1 MIDFCKASVKH
12 YTIAIDGLHDFIR
25 VACQARLVADHIVTR
40 EEDTIARDHPSRLK
54 QHDITNDN
62 ILYVDVPLASI
73 AQYLDKTAFL
83 VLVVLVETPCVL
95 QVAQQNSQDNDED
108 SGNSSNAT
116 DPVNWGAL
124 CKECCSNAQ
133 KGAEGEKKYCRNRP

>member
-1 MIDFCKASVKH
+1 MIYFCDSSVKH
-12 YTIAIDGLHDFIR
+12 YAVIIDGLHVFIR
-25 VACQARLVADHIVTR
+25 VACHARLVADHIVTR
-40 EEDTIARDHPSRLK
+40 EEDTIARNHFARLK

-62 ILYVDVPLASI
+62 ILYVDALLASI

-95 QVAQQNSQDNDED
+95 QVAQQNSQDSDED
-108 SGNSSNAT
+108 GSNSSNAT

-124 CKECCSNAQ
+124 
-133 KGAEGEKKYCRNRP
+133 